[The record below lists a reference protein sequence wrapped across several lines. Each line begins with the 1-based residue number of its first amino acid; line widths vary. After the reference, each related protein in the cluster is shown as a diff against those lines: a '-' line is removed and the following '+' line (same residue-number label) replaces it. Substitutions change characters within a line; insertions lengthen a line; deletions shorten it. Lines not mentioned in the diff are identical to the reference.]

1 MQSFVDFVQ
10 FTVTAKPRPGQHLP
24 TLSKRFGKDLEGL
37 VLKVYTQIP
46 NNVGLSDDRKVL
58 KALEKWHPGYINW
71 WNDLIPQNFQ
81 DSMV

>member
-46 NNVGLSDDRKVL
+46 NNVKTKNKLTL
-58 KALEKWHPGYINW
+58 Y
-71 WNDLIPQNFQ
+71 LIERIL
-81 DSMV
+81 